1 MQSLLLRNGLVIDTE
16 PTPVAHPNWDVLIEG
31 DRIAAAG
38 PNLSAPADATILDAT
53 DRIVLP
59 GFVDTHRHVWQA
71 VLRSVAVNLTLMEFH
86 KLVRQEVGPRV
97 RPDDLRAGTVLGAL
111 ECLDAGVTTVQD
123 FAFAR
128 GDRRQQR
135 DESVY
140 SGPDLAYANA
150 ALDALR
156 TAGIR
161 TVFGQ
166 LLTPY
171 DQAGFRETIALR
183 GPADTLLNVVAASV
197 GPANQQPDAVVA
209 DWQMADELG
218 LPIVTHVNSGPV
230 NKRPIEL
237 LRDNGLLR
245 ANTLYI
251 HANTL
256 ADDELA
262 MIGESGAAVS
272 ITAAVEAQLGHGA
285 PTIGRLRTANVTAG
299 IGVDVVTTV
308 AGDLFSMMRAVL
320 LTSYLAPG
328 PRVSPPEVL
337 RMATLDGAIALG
349 LGDQVGSLKVG
360 KQADIVLLRADDLN
374 LACAHDPVGAVVTA
388 AHPGNVDTVLV
399 AGKIVK
405 QDGALVGHDLDAV
418 RDKALAAA
426 EFLTANAVP
435 VGSPS

>member
-1 MQSLLLRNGLVIDTE
+1 MQSMLLRNGLVIDTE
-16 PTPVAHPNWDVLIEG
+16 PAPVAHPNWDVLIEG
-31 DRIAAAG
+31 GRIAATG
-38 PNLSAPADATILDAT
+38 PNLSAPAGTTVVDAT

-71 VLRSVAVNLTLMEFH
+71 VLRSVAVNKTLMEFH

-97 RPDDLRAGTVLGAL
+97 RPDDLRAGTLLGAL

-123 FAFAR
+123 FAYAR

-140 SGPDLAYANA
+140 SGPDLAYPDA

-161 TVFGQ
+161 SVFGQ

-171 DQAGFRETIALR
+171 DQAGFREAIALR
-183 GPADTLLNVVAASV
+183 GPGDTLLNVVAASV
-197 GPANQQPDAVVA
+197 GPANQEPDAVFA
-209 DWQMADELG
+209 DWQLADDLG

-237 LRDNGLLR
+237 LRDNGMLR

-262 MIGESGAAVS
+262 MIGESGASVS

-285 PTIGRLRTANVTAG
+285 PTIGRLRTANVNAG
-299 IGVDVVTTV
+299 VGVDVVTTV
-308 AGDLFSMMRAVL
+308 AGDLFSMMRAL
-320 LTSYLAPG
+320 LMSSYLSPG
-328 PRVSPPEVL
+328 PRVSPADVL

-349 LGDQVGSLKVG
+349 LGDQVGSLKAG

-374 LACAHDPVGAVVTA
+374 LAGTLDPIGAVVTS

-399 AGKIVK
+399 AGNVVK
-405 QDGALVGHDLDAV
+405 QGGRLLGHDLAEV
-418 RDKALAAA
+418 RANAHASA
-426 EFLTANAVP
+426 RFLTANEVP